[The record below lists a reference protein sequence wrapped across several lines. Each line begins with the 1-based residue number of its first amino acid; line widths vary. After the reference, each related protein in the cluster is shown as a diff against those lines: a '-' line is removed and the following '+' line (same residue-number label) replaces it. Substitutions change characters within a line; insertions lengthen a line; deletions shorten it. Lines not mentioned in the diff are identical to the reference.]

1 MSYTLEEINAS
12 LARWKKA
19 LDACAT
25 GKSYTIGDRSLTMH
39 DLPEIRKTIEWLEQ
53 RRSQIMGRAST
64 VYVKPKFRR

>member
-39 DLPEIRKTIEWLEQ
+39 DLPEIRKTIEWLEVK
-53 RRSQIMGRAST
+53 RSKLMGRAST

>member
-53 RRSQIMGRAST
+53 RRSKIMGRAST

>member
-1 MSYTLEEINAS
+1 MSYTLEEINATI
-12 LARWKKA
+12 ARWKKA

-39 DLPEIRKTIEWLEQ
+39 DLPEIRKTIEWLEVK
-53 RRSQIMGRAST
+53 RSKLMGRAST